1 MRKVYLFM
9 MVSLDGFFE
18 GPDHDLSWHNVDG
31 EFVDFAVK
39 QLDETGA
46 ILFGRRT
53 YEMMAEF
60 WPSEYAKKTD
70 PLTSERMGALPKY
83 VASRSLRSVGWENSH
98 LLGSD
103 AAKDITALKSGPG
116 KPIAI
121 LGSNNLCVS
130 LMEAGLVDEFRIM
143 VNPIAIG
150 SGTPLFHGLK
160 GRFPLKLIKTREF
173 GSGNVLLYLKP
184 KEASSVSEG

>member
-9 MVSLDGFFE
+9 MVSLDGYFE
-18 GPDHDLSWHNVDG
+18 GPGHDLSWHNVDG
-31 EFVDFAVK
+31 EFVEFAVE
-39 QLDETGA
+39 QLDNIGA
-46 ILFGRRT
+46 ILFGRTT
-53 YEMMAEF
+53 YQMMAEY
-60 WPSEYAKKTD
+60 WPSEHGTEDDPETAK
-70 PLTSERMGALPKY
+70 RMNALPKY
-83 VASRSLRSVGWENSH
+83 VASRTLKSVGWNNSH

-103 AAKDITALKSGPG
+103 VAKEVKALRSKPG

-121 LGSNNLCVS
+121 FGSNSLCVS

-160 GRFPLKLIKTREF
+160 GRYPLRLIKTREF
-173 GSGNVLLYLKP
+173 ASGNVLLYLKP